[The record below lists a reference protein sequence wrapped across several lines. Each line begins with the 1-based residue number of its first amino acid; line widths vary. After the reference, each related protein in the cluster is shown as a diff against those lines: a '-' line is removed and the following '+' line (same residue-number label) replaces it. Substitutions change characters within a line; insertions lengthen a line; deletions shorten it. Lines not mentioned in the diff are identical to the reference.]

1 MNKLAAEKI
10 AQEYYQLGQ
19 ALAIEKISEA
29 MASPLDTS
37 KIKTEEE
44 AVSLLRNK
52 GLTDKAIAAGMNIPG
67 NISEAGINIPAV
79 IRGKGKGKNI
89 LTNRSTKS
97 VN

>member
-10 AQEYYQLGQ
+10 AQKYYQIGQ

-29 MASPLDTS
+29 IASPLDVG
-37 KIKTEEE
+37 KMKTEEE

-52 GLTDKAIAAGMNIPG
+52 GLTDRNIAAGMNIPG
-67 NISEAGINIPAV
+67 NISEAGINIPAL
-79 IRGKGKGKNI
+79 IRGQGKNI
-89 LTNRSTKS
+89 LTNRTTKY